1 MRQRLITASVLIAI
15 VLLLLAGR
23 FLYVGILDVG
33 IGVTGIVACF
43 EMSNILTNM
52 GKKNFSYI
60 SAFYPAMFY
69 LMLVFT
75 EQFGLQTYWFVLL
88 EVFALVFIYVLC
100 VIVALCKYKNEEH
113 SAWSIAFYSFIP
125 CVYPGLFVSMLF
137 VLNNIELFAGSITK
151 LPWLS
156 MMLILLVML
165 ITILSD
171 TLAFFVG
178 RAFKGP
184 KLAPKISPNKTISGG
199 VGGLIGGIIGSMIV
213 FLVFHFISPLD
224 SILVTLG
231 LKWWFFILVGLFGSM
246 VSQCG
251 DLFESY
257 LKRRADMKDSGNI
270 LPGHGGVMDRVDA
283 MMFNTLFISI
293 LFLIIL

>member
-1 MRQRLITASVLIAI
+1 MKQRLITASILIAM

-23 FLYVGILDVG
+23 FLYVGVLDVG
-33 IGVTGIVACF
+33 IGVVGILACF

-52 GKKNFSYI
+52 GKKNFSYF
-60 SAFYPAMFY
+60 SAFYPTLFY
-69 LMLVFT
+69 LVLVLT
-75 EQFGLQTYWFVLL
+75 EQYDLPLYWFVLL
-88 EVFALVFIYVLC
+88 EIFALVLVFVLNA
-100 VIVALCKYKNEEH
+100 IFALCKYKNEEQ
-113 SAWSIAFYSFIP
+113 SKWSIAFYSFIP

-137 VLNNIELFAGSITK
+137 VLNNIEVFAGSITK

-178 RAFKGP
+178 RALKGP

-199 VGGLIGGIIGSMIV
+199 IGGLLGGVLGSVIV
-213 FLVFHFISPLD
+213 FLIFNFISPLD
-224 SILVTLG
+224 SILVALG
-231 LKWWFFILVGLFGSM
+231 LEWWFFILVGLFGSA

-257 LKRRADMKDSGNI
+257 LKRKANMKDSGNI